1 MQLSSNNDAE
11 VVMGPHGGLEFK
23 DWTPRELTARACGIC
38 GVRDIPLGVDWP
50 AWREGRPVHLPCIG
64 VPVRRSVTAP
74 VSDPSWQTTAA
85 PEHIDGYWD
94 DEFERQWHY
103 EVKGG

>member
-1 MQLSSNNDAE
+1 MALAVWCDE
-11 VVMGPHGGLEFK
+11 HGESH
-23 DWTPRELTARACGIC
+23 
-38 GVRDIPLGVDWP
+38 GVDTP
-50 AWREGRPVHLPCIG
+50 FCPECG
-64 VPVRRSVTAP
+64 AP
-74 VSDPSWQTTAA
+74 DWKVEE